1 MKRFLVIFVAL
12 ILLLTAFASG
22 CSDVP
27 NESYVNKEP
36 RSFKSTNIVLV
47 DKETSDYK
55 IVVPENATTM
65 DNYAASELQYFIQ
78 ESTGCLIE
86 IINDSGLSVDNSNKY
101 LSIGNTKML
110 LAQQDIVIDAK
121 VLGDTGAT
129 VITKGN
135 TVYMAGAGSYGT
147 LYSVYKFLYYQIGFK
162 AYAFDSV
169 TFDYYNKLELL
180 DFSYQYAPTIE
191 YLVANDGELWGMEN
205 MENSARMFVLN
216 YTKEPYKMF
225 EGKMFNGYWVH
236 TMMFILPSSEY
247 PEYYKTAD
255 QICFT
260 DEGALQQFCEN
271 VYPTAA
277 AEGVTC
283 FNVGV
288 NDNVECCRCEECE
301 RQYAIYGGPGGVLVR
316 FLNRVTEYI
325 ENRFVE
331 DGITKKLDLV
341 TLAYYSY
348 VEPPVVKDENGKYV
362 AVDESVIPR
371 QGQVSLGIEYTPI
384 GACFHHSFEDK
395 DCIRNATCKEQ
406 FEGWNAITDNVWLY
420 TYGTYFGAFKTFYNN
435 FSYFSEQYKYYDKF
449 NVKFLFDESCRND
462 FSPLSSLRVFLRS
475 SFAWNA
481 NQDLEVLIDDFFA
494 NYYGA
499 ASDALRDYYDALIE
513 NYNSI
518 YYKRGNDCA
527 MCFSTEIGGKDN
539 WSRNTLATLR
549 AHLEKA
555 LYDIEKAPYS
565 EKDKQAYKER
575 IHRELFFV
583 RYNEYQFYSSY
594 MADDELLTLKQYVED
609 GLNKYNFPQG

>member
-1 MKRFLVIFVAL
+1 MKRFLVLIMAFVL
-12 ILLLTAFASG
+12 MLSTLTG
-22 CSDVP
+22 CKQQDV
-27 NESYVNKEP
+27 SYINKEP
-36 RSFKSTNIVLV
+36 ASFKSTNTILV
-47 DKETSDYK
+47 ENKQSDYK
-55 IVVPENATTM
+55 IIVPELATAM
-65 DNYAASELQYFIQ
+65 ENYAAQELQYFVK
-78 ESTGCLIE
+78 ESTGCELT
-86 IINDSGLSVDNSNKY
+86 IIDDSQCNIDNSNKY

-110 LAQQDIVIDAK
+110 EAQSDITIDAK
-121 VLGDTGAT
+121 VMGDTGAT

-135 TVYMAGAGSYGT
+135 TVYMSGAGNYGT

-162 AYAFDSV
+162 AYAFDCV
-169 TFDYYNKLELL
+169 VYEYYNKLDLL

-236 TMMFILPSSEY
+236 TMQFILPSSEY

-255 QICFT
+255 QICFS
-260 DEGALQQFCEN
+260 DEGALAQFCEN
-271 VYPTAA
+271 IYPTAA
-277 AEGVTC
+277 ASGVTC

-288 NDNVECCRCEECE
+288 LDNRECCNCKDCTE
-301 RQYAIYGGPGGVLVR
+301 QYGIYGGAGGVLVR
-316 FLNRVTEYI
+316 FLNRVAEYV

-341 TLAYYSY
+341 TLAYNAY
-348 VEPPVVKDENGKYV
+348 VEPPVVKDDNGNYV

-371 QGQVSLGIEYTPI
+371 QGQVSIGIEYTPI
-384 GACFHHSFEDK
+384 GACFYHSFEDENCK
-395 DCIRNATCKEQ
+395 NNAVCKEQ
-406 FEGWNAITDNVWLY
+406 FEGWNAITDNIWLY
-420 TYGTYFGAFKTFYNN
+420 TYGTFFGAFKKFYNN

-475 SFAWNA
+475 NFAWNA

-494 NYYGA
+494 VYYGV
-499 ASDALRDYYDALIE
+499 ASSSLRDYYDGLLEI
-513 NYNSI
+513 YNSVF
-518 YYKRGNDCA
+518 YKLENNCVK
-527 MCFSTEIGGKDN
+527 CFATEIGSKVY
-539 WSRNTLATLR
+539 WTRNIWASLGTY
-549 AHLEKA
+549 LEKA

-565 EKDKQAYKER
+565 EVDKETYKER

-583 RYNEYQFYSSY
+583 RFNEYKYFSSY
-594 MADDELLTLKQYVED
+594 MSNDELSSIEKYVKD
-609 GLNKYNFPQG
+609 GLNKYDFPQG